1 MSYGIR
7 LTKRVEK
14 EIALLSNEDYARI
27 SKAIS
32 ALADNPRPIGARKL
46 KGYEVDWRIRVGR
59 FRILYSVE
67 DVVRIIEVYRIT
79 DRKEAYRGL

>member
-1 MSYGIR
+1 MSYEIR

-14 EIALLSNEDYARI
+14 EIASLSTIDYVRI
-27 SKAIS
+27 SAAIGS
-32 ALADNPRPIGARKL
+32 LAANPRPIGARKL
-46 KGYEVDWRIRVGR
+46 KGYDKDWRIRVGR

-67 DVVRIIEVYRIT
+67 DVVRVIEIYRVT